1 MVLISDDN
9 SEHVTQVL
17 RSFLFQTICVDSLQ
31 ENGRNPFNKVVEGDK
46 LYNVYKAGLRAH
58 TNRDILRKYRRNPSK
73 KLLIV
78 EFNSFPTQN
87 KQGRHH
93 NSRDV

>member
-46 LYNVYKAGLRAH
+46 LYNVYKAGLRAR
-58 TNRDILRKYRRNPSK
+58 TYLWNKDILRKYRRNPSK
-73 KLLIV
+73 
-78 EFNSFPTQN
+78 
-87 KQGRHH
+87 
-93 NSRDV
+93 